1 MDKEDLTA
9 FEEWFVGYVRSYYT
23 GDEVHDMPI
32 RLKEDH
38 TERVR
43 REIVSLGRTLDLSPH
58 EMLLAETS
66 ALFHDLGRF
75 KQYAVYGTF
84 KDAQSEDHAALG
96 LRELSRHHVLSKC
109 SKKERAVICK
119 AIGLHNRRTL
129 PEEGDVTALFFARLL
144 RDADKLDIWRVFVD
158 YYAGRFGAANE
169 TIVWG
174 LPDEALCSPEILAA
188 LEREEMANTK
198 DMVTLC
204 DYKLLQISW
213 VFDLNFTAAC
223 REVENRKYVDTIA
236 ATLPKKKEIEAAVH
250 KVRLY
255 LTRRQTAKQEPW
267 SERRTAG
274 IS

>member
-1 MDKEDLTA
+1 MDRKDLA
-9 FEEWFVGYVRSYYT
+9 DFEKWFVAYVRSYYT

-32 RLKEDH
+32 RLKEEH

-43 REIVSLGRTLDLSPH
+43 HEIVSLGRTLDLSA
-58 EMLLAETS
+58 EQMLVAETT

-84 KDAQSEDHAALG
+84 SDAESENHAALG
-96 LRELSRHHVLSKC
+96 LRELARHHVLSRC
-109 SKKERAVICK
+109 SKKERIVICK

-129 PEEGDVTALFFARLL
+129 PEKGDVTALFFARLL

-158 YYAGRFGAANE
+158 YYAGRFGAKSG
-169 TIVWG
+169 TIVLG
-174 LPDEALCSPEILAA
+174 LPDGALCSSEILAA
-188 LEREEMANTK
+188 LDREEMANTK

-213 VFDLNFTAAC
+213 VFDLNFAAAC
-223 REVENRKYVDTIA
+223 REVESRKYVETIA
-236 ATLPKKKEIEAAVH
+236 ATLPKKKEIEEAVH
-250 KVRLY
+250 KVRAY
-255 LTRRQTAKQEPW
+255 LTHRQTANQESW
-267 SERRTAG
+267 RGRRTAG